1 MEKANLSW
9 VELPGRFFTKI
20 IFKRRSPCPASPH
33 PQRPTRPR
41 GWKCGYWFSRP
52 TLGVEMALGQER
64 AHERAQ
70 DLVLKYSN
78 HPPVIISFGRELRNS
93 NIIQH
98 SNPYSVFVNHPASRL
113 CPRSTTGPRGSL
125 ASLYL
130 VTKRYPP
137 HRELIYPS
145 TLQISKRKVIKDH
158 VAFRGARGDGS
169 KRDP

>member
-1 MEKANLSW
+1 MENANLSW

-41 GWKCGYWFSRP
+41 GCKWGYWFSRP
-52 TLGVEMALGQER
+52 TLGVEMALGQ
-64 AHERAQ
+64 ERAQ

-98 SNPYSVFVNHPASRL
+98 SNPHSMFVNHPASRL

-125 ASLYL
+125 ASLY
-130 VTKRYPP
+130 VPGHEKVPSPP
-137 HRELIYPS
+137 
-145 TLQISKRKVIKDH
+145 
-158 VAFRGARGDGS
+158 GAH
-169 KRDP
+169 